1 LFRSFVPVP
10 SGERQLAGLGCWSGI
25 AFGGE
30 EPLHECLVRRE
41 LMVTTANKV
50 AIINPLVF
58 SPYGFSLL
66 FYVLSFTAASLVFVE
81 WSLNSAVVF

>member
-1 LFRSFVPVP
+1 VL

-30 EPLHECLVRRE
+30 ELLQECLVRRE
-41 LMVTTANKV
+41 LMATTANKV
-50 AIINPLVF
+50 AIIHLLVF
-58 SPYGFSLL
+58 SPYGFFLL
-66 FYVLSFTAASLVFVE
+66 FYILSFTAASLVFVD